1 MKQRR
6 PFQASFCAI
15 ISFTVL
21 SGCLHSP
28 EPPQPPPDSLEQAI
42 RGAMVAY
49 AHGLADSFQET
60 GAQLQSQTLH
70 SAEEANERLQSE
82 NAAARQQAFQ
92 PLDELLNDELG
103 GERWD
108 AGRADQLFQRIST
121 ALRNFP

>member
-1 MKQRR
+1 MKQRKQ
-6 PFQASFCAI
+6 FYTFSCAI

-21 SGCLHSP
+21 SGCLHSLGPP
-28 EPPQPPPDSLEQAI
+28 EPSPDSLEQAV
-42 RGAMVAY
+42 RGALVAY
-49 AHGLADSFQET
+49 AHGLAESFQET

-70 SAEEANERLQSE
+70 SAEEANERLQTG

-92 PLDELLNDELG
+92 PLDQMLNDELG

-108 AGRADQLFQRIST
+108 ADRAGQMFQRISA